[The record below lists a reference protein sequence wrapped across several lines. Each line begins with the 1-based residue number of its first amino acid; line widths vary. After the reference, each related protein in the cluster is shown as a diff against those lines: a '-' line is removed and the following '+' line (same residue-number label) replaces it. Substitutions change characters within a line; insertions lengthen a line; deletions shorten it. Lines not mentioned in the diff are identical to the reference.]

1 MCICVYIW
9 QDKINEEPIMLVEVV
24 SLCDVCRLVGLHDAY
39 VSLPYFIF
47 LELNPYITHRRKR
60 FECEIFSI

>member
-1 MCICVYIW
+1 
-9 QDKINEEPIMLVEVV
+9 MLVEVV